1 MNPVECIEE
10 AQRQLASAGIYSGKI
25 DGDPGPGTRA
35 AVNLWRKANQTATP
49 SVPAQPPTG
58 LADPRSEA
66 TIATLHPQV
75 QQPFRD
81 LLRAINAAVAPVVGR
96 WISGYRGEAEQN
108 ALYAKGRTSQGPRV
122 TSARWPTS
130 AHNGGGGT
138 TGFACD
144 IGFFSAGGT
153 YLDEGPQ
160 YDVAG
165 KLARAAGFHWGA
177 DFGDRPHI
185 CLRPPT
191 LRAVGETAFINAL
204 IYRVNNGLAVWP

>member
-1 MNPVECIEE
+1 MNLDADKVRQFQRAVGATADGIFGPATLNLGLAWIAAHGGTE
-10 AQRQLASAGIYSGKI
+10 APEPTTS
-25 DGDPGPGTRA
+25 
-35 AVNLWRKANQTATP
+35 
-49 SVPAQPPTG
+49 AQPPTG

-108 ALYAKGRTSQGPRV
+108 ALYAKGRTAPGPRV

-130 AHNGGGGT
+130 SHNGGGGT

-144 IGFFSAGGT
+144 IGFFSAGGK

-165 KLARAAGFHWGA
+165 QLARAAGFHWGA

-185 CLRPPT
+185 CLRPP
-191 LRAVGETAFINAL
+191 
-204 IYRVNNGLAVWP
+204 PP